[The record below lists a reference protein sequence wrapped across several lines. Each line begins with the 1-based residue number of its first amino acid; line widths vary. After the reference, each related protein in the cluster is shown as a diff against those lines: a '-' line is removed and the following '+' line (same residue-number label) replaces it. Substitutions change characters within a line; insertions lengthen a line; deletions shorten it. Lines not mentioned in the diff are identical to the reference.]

1 MNLSL
6 RSGFFPDCLKSA
18 VIKPLLKK
26 KGLELVISNFRP
38 VSNLTFISKLIEKCV
53 AKYFNSHMEDETL
66 LPTYQSA
73 YRASYSTETLLLRL
87 HNDIL
92 YNMENQCITS
102 VVAIDLSA
110 AFDTVE
116 NSILMQVLKNR
127 FGVTG
132 NAEKWFCSY
141 LENRKFVVEINDSQ
155 SKEVTINY
163 SVPQG
168 SILGPTLFSCY
179 SSTLKDVMHNR
190 SESIWGYADDS
201 TFVDKFKVGQI
212 NDEETCVKNME
223 NLLVEIKT
231 WMTENWLKM
240 NDSKTEFLYFG
251 HPKQIDKTVYNEIN
265 VMDCT
270 VKRSD
275 ASSYLDLL
283 WIVT

>member
-1 MNLSL
+1 
-6 RSGFFPDCLKSA
+6 
-18 VIKPLLKK
+18 
-26 KGLELVISNFRP
+26 
-38 VSNLTFISKLIEKCV
+38 
-53 AKYFNSHMEDETL
+53 MEDETL

-155 SKEVTINY
+155 EVTINY

-231 WMTENWLKM
+231 WMTENWL
-240 NDSKTEFLYFG
+240 N
-251 HPKQIDKTVYNEIN
+251 
-265 VMDCT
+265 
-270 VKRSD
+270 
-275 ASSYLDLL
+275 
-283 WIVT
+283 